1 MFLDSRK
8 RKNSNT
14 TLEERKWLIN
24 HAEENSKLTSTKL
37 ALDFSSKFNRTINRS
52 TVSRILTN
60 KQQIKTMISADPEI
74 DLKRVKQVISA
85 RRAEFEAELAQV
97 LQVKF
102 RTGNSLKIVAII
114 MIMFGCEKL
123 LLG

>member
-60 KQQIKTMISADPEI
+60 KQQIQAMISTDPEI

-114 MIMFGCEKL
+114 A
-123 LLG
+123 

>member
-60 KQQIKTMISADPEI
+60 KQQIKDSVGMIRFLEEGMMN
-74 DLKRVKQVISA
+74 LKYRKKSLHH
-85 RRAEFEAELAQV
+85 RP
-97 LQVKF
+97 KF
-102 RTGNSLKIVAII
+102 RK
-114 MIMFGCEKL
+114 K
-123 LLG
+123 

>member
-24 HAEENSKLTSTKL
+24 HAEENSKLTLTKL
-37 ALDFSSKFNRTINRS
+37 AVDFSSKFNRTINRS

-60 KQQIKTMISADPEI
+60 KQQIKDSVGMIRFLEEGMMN
-74 DLKRVKQVISA
+74 LKYRKKSLHH
-85 RRAEFEAELAQV
+85 RP
-97 LQVKF
+97 KF
-102 RTGNSLKIVAII
+102 RK
-114 MIMFGCEKL
+114 K
-123 LLG
+123 